1 MRSDRLVVLGLIVAA
16 LPGCIS
22 YCDCAPWLSR
32 ASQGDPAAINELAEL
47 GRPRIPTSAIPLAGI
62 EDAFVAIVPNTQSPD
77 PYVRELAVD
86 ALRRLAERAPDVFRD
101 RHVAAFDHALL
112 DPLANVRYRA
122 AWALGRVEITRP
134 PLRTL
139 ARDPAPHVA
148 AMACWALGRARDDE
162 ALVDLAAALDR
173 GGPVRAAA
181 LAALERTT
189 GHGQMSDQAWKAFT
203 AEEAK
208 RLEGI
213 RKDRERIEVEQRAR
227 EQTPI
232 APIASPSGAAVA
244 SPTPPGR

>member
-1 MRSDRLVVLGLIVAA
+1 VVLGLVVAA

-22 YCDCAPWLSR
+22 YCDCAPWLDRVSR
-32 ASQGDPAAINELAEL
+32 GDPAAINELAEL
-47 GRPRIPTSAIPLAGI
+47 GRPRIPTSAIPLASI
-62 EDAFVAIVPNTQSPD
+62 EDAFVAILPNSQSTD

-101 RHVAAFDHALL
+101 RHVAAFDRALQ

-122 AWALGRVEITRP
+122 AWALGRVEIARP
-134 PLRTL
+134 PLRAL
-139 ARDPAPHVA
+139 SRDPAPPVA
-148 AMACWALGRARDDE
+148 AMACWALGRARDDG

-189 GHGQMSDQAWKAFT
+189 GRGQMSDPAWKTFAS
-203 AEEAK
+203 EEAK

-213 RKDRERIEVEQRAR
+213 RKDRERIEAEQRAR
-227 EQTPI
+227 GAPI
-232 APIASPSGAAVA
+232 APIASPTTAPVS
-244 SPTPPGR
+244 SPTPGR